1 MATATTDNNAANE
14 QKDVNASAPEKAAD
28 KPAGNAAEKGAEQTK
43 PTRNPRKRRLLLL
56 GLLLIVVLGV
66 IGVWA
71 WYEMYGRWSESTD
84 DAYVNG
90 NVVEITPQV
99 TGTVVSIGADDG
111 DLVREGQVLVQ
122 FDPNDAEVALQS
134 AEANLAKVVRQV
146 RGLYSNVDGMKAQ
159 LAAQRAEVQRA
170 QDNYNRRR
178 SLAAGGAISQEE
190 LSHAKDDL
198 TTAQNALTNIQ
209 QQLATSSALVDD
221 TQVSSHPDVK
231 SAAAQLRQAYLS
243 NARSTLI
250 APVTG
255 YVAKRTV
262 QLGQRV
268 QPGTALMAVIPLD
281 QLWIDANFKETQLGQ
296 MRIGQPVDIEADLYG
311 GDVKY
316 NGTVDSVGAGTGSAF
331 ALLPAQNATG
341 NWIKIVQRVPV
352 RIHINADELAKHPLR
367 IGLSTTV
374 DVNLHDQ
381 SGPVLAQQPPK
392 QPLFTTNVYA
402 KQLADA
408 DTMIARVIHENSA
421 STSGKTAQR

>member
-1 MATATTDNNAANE
+1 MATATTENNTANE
-14 QKDVNASAPEKAAD
+14 QKAPEGQQQ
-28 KPAGNAAEKGAEQTK
+28 AGQGQASQHQSGQPGQPQK
-43 PTRNPRKRRLLLL
+43 NPRKRK
-56 GLLLIVVLGV
+56 LLLIGLAVIVILGGLGV
-66 IGVWA
+66 WG
-71 WYEMYGRWSESTD
+71 WYEVYGRWSESTD

-122 FDPNDAEVALQS
+122 FDPNDSEVALQS
-134 AEANLAKVVRQV
+134 AEANLGKVVRQV
-146 RGLYSNVDGMKAQ
+146 RGLYSNVDGIKAQ
-159 LAAQRAEVQRA
+159 LAAQRAEVKKA
-170 QDNYNRRR
+170 QDNYTRRR
-178 SLAAGGAISQEE
+178 NLAAGGAISQEE
-190 LSHAKDDL
+190 LSHAEDDL
-198 TTAQNALTNIQ
+198 TSAKNALNNIQ
-209 QQLATSSALVDD
+209 QQLETSTALVDD
-221 TQVSSHPDVK
+221 TSVASHPDVK
-231 SAAAQLRQAYLS
+231 AAAAQLRQAYLS

-281 QLWIDANFKETQLGQ
+281 QLWIDANFKETQLGK

-311 GDVKY
+311 SDVKY
-316 NGTVDSVGAGTGSAF
+316 SGTVDSVGAGTGSAF

-352 RIHINADELAKHPLR
+352 RIHINSDELAQHPLR
-367 IGLSTTV
+367 IGLSTVV

-392 QPLFTTNVYA
+392 QASFTTDVYV
-402 KQLADA
+402 KQLAEA
-408 DTMIARVIHENSA
+408 DTLINRLIHENSA
-421 STSGKTAQR
+421 SASGKTAQR

>member
-1 MATATTDNNAANE
+1 MSTDTSENNATHS
-14 QKDVNASAPEKAAD
+14 SAEPNGQQAPKAAD
-28 KPAGNAAEKGAEQTK
+28 SAPKS
-43 PTRNPRKRRLLLL
+43 NPRKRKFLLL
-56 GLLLIVVLGV
+56 GLAVVVVLCGV
-66 IGVWA
+66 GVWG
-71 WYEMYGRWSESTD
+71 WYEVYGRWNESTD

-90 NVVEITPQV
+90 NVVEITPLL
-99 TGTVVSIGADDG
+99 TGTVISIGADDG
-111 DLVREGQVLVQ
+111 DLVREGQVLVK

-134 AEANLAKVVRQV
+134 AEANLARTVRQV
-146 RGLYSNVDGMKAQ
+146 RGLYSNVDGIRAQ
-159 LAAQRAEVQRA
+159 VAAQRAEVQKA
-170 QDNYNRRR
+170 QDNFNRRR
-178 SLAAGGAISQEE
+178 NLAAGGAISQEE

-198 TTAQNALTNIQ
+198 TSAQNALNNIQ
-209 QQLATSSALVDD
+209 QQLVTGSALVDD

-231 SAAAQLRQAYLS
+231 ASAAQLRQAYLNS
-243 NARSTLI
+243 VRSELV

-281 QLWIDANFKETQLGQ
+281 QLWIDANFKETQLGK

-311 GDVKY
+311 SDVKFS
-316 NGTVDSVGAGTGSAF
+316 GTVDSVGAGTGSAF

-352 RIHINADELAKHPLR
+352 RIHINPDELAQNPLR

-381 SGPVLAQQPPK
+381 SGPVLAQQPRK
-392 QPLFTTNVYA
+392 QASFSTDIYTR
-402 KQLADA
+402 QLAEA
-408 DTMIARVIHENSA
+408 DVLIARLIHENSA
-421 STSGKTAQR
+421 SISSKTAQR

>member
-1 MATATTDNNAANE
+1 MANATTENNTAND
-14 QKDVNASAPEKAAD
+14 QQDAQGAD
-28 KPAGNAAEKGAEQTK
+28 TK
-43 PTRNPRKRRLLLL
+43 PQDGKQQETKPQDDKAGKPQKNPRKRK
-56 GLLLIVVLGV
+56 LLLIGLAVVV
-66 IGVWA
+66 ILAGLGVWA
-71 WYEMYGRWSESTD
+71 WYEIWGQWSESTD

-122 FDPNDAEVALQS
+122 FDPNDAEVAQQS
-134 AEANLAKVVRQV
+134 AEANLGKVVRQV
-146 RGLYSNVDGMKAQ
+146 RGLYSNVDGIKAQ

-198 TTAQNALTNIQ
+198 TSAQSALANIQ
-209 QQLATSSALVDD
+209 QQLVTSTALVDD

-231 SAAAQLRQAYLS
+231 AAAAQLRQAYLS
-243 NARSTLI
+243 SARSTLI

-281 QLWIDANFKETQLGQ
+281 QLWIDANFKETQLGK

-316 NGTVDSVGAGTGSAF
+316 SGTIDSVGAGTGSAF

-352 RIHINADELAKHPLR
+352 RIHINADELAKNPLR
-367 IGLSTTV
+367 IGLSTVV

-392 QPLFTTNVYA
+392 QASYTTDVYS
-402 KQLADA
+402 KQLAEADA
-408 DTMIARVIHENSA
+408 LINRVIHENSA
-421 STSGKTAQR
+421 SGPSKTAQR